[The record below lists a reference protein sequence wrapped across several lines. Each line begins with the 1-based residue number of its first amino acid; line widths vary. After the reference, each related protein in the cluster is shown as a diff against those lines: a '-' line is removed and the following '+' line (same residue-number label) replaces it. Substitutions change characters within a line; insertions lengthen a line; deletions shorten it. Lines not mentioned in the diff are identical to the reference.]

1 MLEKPLPKPICPFM
15 ETAICLHCSEPLVG
29 RSDKKFCDDHCRNTY
44 HYENNRELSNF
55 TRKVNLRLRKNRNI
69 LARLNKH
76 EKTKVHREQMLEEGF
91 KFSYLTNTFT
101 SRRGSTYFFCYD
113 QGYME
118 LGNDFFMLVVK
129 KKYVD

>member
-1 MLEKPLPKPICPFM
+1 MDFLAANQNLWNM
-15 ETAICLHCSEPLVG
+15 EQSTCLHCGETLQG
-29 RSDKKFCDDHCRNTY
+29 RVDKKFCDDHCRNNY
-44 HYENNRELSNF
+44 HYQNNRELSNY

-76 EKTKVHREQMLEEGF
+76 DKTKVHREQLLENGF
-91 KFSYLTNTFT
+91 KFNYLTNTFT
-101 SRRGSTYFFCYD
+101 TRSGATYTFCYD

-118 LGNDFFMLVVK
+118 LGNNFFMLVVK